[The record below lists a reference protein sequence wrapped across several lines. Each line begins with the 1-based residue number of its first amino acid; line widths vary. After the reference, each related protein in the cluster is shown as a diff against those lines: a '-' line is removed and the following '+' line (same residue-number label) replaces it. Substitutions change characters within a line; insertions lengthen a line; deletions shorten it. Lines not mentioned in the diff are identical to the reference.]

1 MGALRLRLVSCMVLL
16 VWGKVEI
23 VFLENIQTPI
33 LEEIRNSEGVRGSK
47 SKEIPVGWGFEDL
60 NSVPD
65 GRYNDRFSAT
75 LVGHSG
81 AFVGHAAFFLPCFGS
96 RTTFLFW
103 IKVVSKDTSLNDRWG
118 LQFFCDM
125 LATIAHYQSP
135 QITTNRRGYLR
146 SSLIFSCTV
155 GQRNQNPL
163 KKQRNLDRNKEVVK
177 KNR

>member
-1 MGALRLRLVSCMVLL
+1 MCFQKISRPSSRR
-16 VWGKVEI
+16 E
-23 VFLENIQTPI
+23 LEI
-33 LEEIRNSEGVRGSK
+33 LEGGQIS
-47 SKEIPVGWGFEDL
+47 VGWGVWRL
-60 NSVPD
+60 KLTSR
-65 GRYNDRFSAT
+65 GHIQYNDCFSPT
-75 LVGHSG
+75 FVGCSG
-81 AFVGHAAFFLPCFGS
+81 AFIGHAAFFLPCFGS

-163 KKQRNLDRNKEVVK
+163 KKQHNLDRNKEVVK